1 MEEVPLIKALH
12 ATYSRDG
19 VTILGVGTD
28 QNVELADR
36 TIKDKGMTW
45 PQIVDPKGFDADI
58 PVAYHVMGTPT
69 LFVLDRTGR
78 IVARPESAKQFDDL
92 VRAELSKP

>member
-1 MEEVPLIKALH
+1 MEEVPLIKSLH
-12 ATYSRDG
+12 EKYSGRG
-19 VTILGVGTD
+19 VTIVGVGTD
-28 QNVELADR
+28 QNVALADR

-69 LFVLDRTGR
+69 LFVLDRRGR
-78 IVARPESAKQFDDL
+78 IVARPESARQFDDI
-92 VRAELSKP
+92 VRTELARP